1 MRPTVYGLLLAVWF
15 SLPGAFAQVFST
27 RYELVPLS
35 NKVNSS
41 HHEANPIISPDG
53 KTLYFFVANH
63 PENTYGKENSQDI
76 WSTTRDDKG
85 DWQPAKHLGAP
96 FNQNRY
102 NGVLTV
108 LPDGSLLVRGGRAKN
123 SVGFSLVSASG
134 SNWTELKVPGLEE
147 MMKGLFNGAAISA
160 DRKHLILYFSE
171 VKQGKFSDLYI
182 SNLRDDGQW
191 TRPEKLPISSVSD
204 EFAPFIGPDQKTLY
218 FASGRVVKNRVG
230 GVDIYKSERMDDTWK
245 KWSEPVNLGKPINTG
260 VEDAYFSVDA
270 SGLVFITRA
279 GNVMDGGNLDILM
292 LKPRNLKITLTGNVF
307 DQKTQ
312 QSMGVPLEITVKDQK
327 PFGVKSTPAGKF
339 ETRMPET
346 DTYLVKATAVGYQPF
361 EQNFTMPKI
370 NNDTTLHIDI
380 PLVPLAKKLLLI
392 GQVLDKKTNQPVN
405 ATVDIV
411 YRAQNSSVYK
421 GAAPATG
428 FTQEVPGLG
437 WYVINARAE
446 GYLNGA
452 DSVLAQTAEA
462 SPFQKNVLLTPI
474 EVGLTVRL
482 KNIYFDF
489 NRTTLKPES
498 FTELN
503 KVVEFLNQNGTVEIE
518 IGGHTDFVGTDE
530 YNQKLS
536 QGRTQSVV
544 DYLVTQGIDR
554 SRLTARGYGESQPID
569 TNETDEGRANNRR
582 VEFTVLKK

>member
-1 MRPTVYGLLLAVWF
+1 MRPTVFCLVLALVF
-15 SLPGAFAQVFST
+15 TLSGAFAQVFST

-63 PENTYGKENSQDI
+63 PENTYGKDNSQDI
-76 WSTTRDDKG
+76 WVTTRDEKG
-85 DWQPAKHLGAP
+85 DWQPAKHLGSP
-96 FNQNRY
+96 FNQNRF

-134 SNWTELKVPGLEE
+134 GSWTDLKVPGLEE

-171 VKQGKFSDLYI
+171 MKQGKFSDLYV

-191 TRPEKLPISSVSD
+191 TRPEKLSISSVSD

-230 GVDIYKSERMDDTWK
+230 GVDIYRSERLDDTWQ

-312 QSMGVPLEITVKDQK
+312 QSLSVPLEITLKDQK
-327 PFGVKSTPAGKF
+327 PFGVRSTPAGKF
-339 ETRMPET
+339 ETRIPET
-346 DTYLVKATAVGYQPF
+346 DTYGVKATAAGYQAF

-380 PLVPLAKKLLLI
+380 PMVPLAKKLVLA

-405 ATVDIV
+405 ANIEIV
-411 YRAQNSSVYK
+411 YRTQQGSVFK
-421 GAAPATG
+421 GPAAG
-428 FTQEVPGLG
+428 GSFSQDVPGLG
-437 WYVINARAE
+437 WYVISASSE
-446 GYLNGA
+446 GYLNGV
-452 DSVLAQTAEA
+452 DSVLADNENT

-503 KVVEFLNQNGTVEIE
+503 KVVDFLNQNPTVEIE

-544 DYLVTQGIDR
+544 DYLVTQGIAR
-554 SRLTARGYGESQPID
+554 GRLTPRGYGESQPID